1 MVEFFQLSY
10 WHWWMLAVALL
21 MLEFLAIGTF
31 GSFFLWPAIAA
42 VAIGFLTLLF
52 PMLSVEYQVLIL
64 ALVSVVSVMI
74 GRAYL
79 GKHPLSSDE
88 PFLNL
93 RGAELVGRT
102 YFVSEA
108 IVNGVG
114 RIKVDDSSW
123 RVEGP
128 DCPVGTPIKVVE
140 SGSVRLKVKPVAQQ
154 SSSSSV
160 NPIVKKLGE
169 RG

>member
-1 MVEFFQLSY
+1 MSY

-21 MLEFLAIGTF
+21 VLEFLAIGTF

-42 VAIGFLTLLF
+42 VAIGFLTLLY
-52 PMLSVEYQVLIL
+52 PTLSVEYQILIL
-64 ALVSVVSVMI
+64 AMVAIVSVMI

-93 RGAELVGRT
+93 RGAELVGRS
-102 YFVSEA
+102 FIVSEA
-108 IVNGVG
+108 IVNGSG
-114 RIKVDDSSW
+114 RILVDDGSW

-128 DCPVGTPIKVVE
+128 DCAVGTEVKVVGA
-140 SGSVRLKVKPVAQQ
+140 GSVRLKVKPVA
-154 SSSSSV
+154 
-160 NPIVKKLGE
+160 
-169 RG
+169 

>member
-1 MVEFFQLSY
+1 MDFFQLSY
-10 WHWWMLAVALL
+10 WHWWMLAIALL
-21 MLEFLAIGTF
+21 VLEFLAIGTV

-52 PMLSVEYQVLIL
+52 PMLTVEYQILIL
-64 ALVSVVSVMI
+64 AMVSVVSVVI

-88 PFLNL
+88 PYLNR

-102 YFVSEA
+102 FPVSEA
-108 IVNGVG
+108 IVNGMG
-114 RIKVDDSSW
+114 RIRVDDGSW

-128 DCPVGTPIKVVE
+128 DCPVATPVKVVGA
-140 SGSVRLKVKPVAQQ
+140 GSVRLKVKPV
-154 SSSSSV
+154 V
-160 NPIVKKLGE
+160 
-169 RG
+169 

>member
-1 MVEFFQLSY
+1 MDFFQLSY
-10 WHWWMLAVALL
+10 WHWWMFAIALL
-21 MLEFLAIGTF
+21 VLEFLSIGTV

-52 PMLSVEYQVLIL
+52 PMLTVEYQILIL
-64 ALVSVVSVMI
+64 AMVSVVSVVI

-88 PFLNL
+88 PYLNR

-102 YFVSEA
+102 FPVSEA
-108 IVNGVG
+108 IVNGMG
-114 RIKVDDSSW
+114 RIRVDDGSW

-128 DCPVGTPIKVVE
+128 DCSVGTPVKVVGA
-140 SGSVRLKVKPVAQQ
+140 GSVRLKVKPV
-154 SSSSSV
+154 V
-160 NPIVKKLGE
+160 
-169 RG
+169 

>member
-1 MVEFFQLSY
+1 MDFFQLSY
-10 WHWWMLAVALL
+10 WHWWMLAIALL
-21 MLEFLAIGTF
+21 ILEFLAIGTV

-52 PMLSVEYQVLIL
+52 PMLTVEYQILIL
-64 ALVSVVSVMI
+64 ALVSVVSVVI

-88 PFLNL
+88 PYLNL

-102 YFVSEA
+102 FPVSEA
-108 IVNGVG
+108 IVNGMG
-114 RIKVDDSSW
+114 RIRVDDGSW

-128 DCPVGTPIKVVE
+128 DCPVGTPVKVVGA
-140 SGSVRLKVKPVAQQ
+140 GSVRLKVKPV
-154 SSSSSV
+154 V
-160 NPIVKKLGE
+160 
-169 RG
+169 

>member
-1 MVEFFQLSY
+1 MFQLSY
-10 WHWWMLAVALL
+10 WHWWMLAIALL

-52 PMLSVEYQVLIL
+52 PMLTVEYQILIL
-64 ALVSVVSVMI
+64 AMVSVVSVVI

-102 YFVSEA
+102 YLVSEA
-108 IVNGVG
+108 IVNGTG
-114 RIKVDDSSW
+114 RIRVDDGSW

-128 DCPVGTPIKVVE
+128 DCPVGTPVKVVGA
-140 SGSVRLKVKPVAQQ
+140 GSVRLKVKPVA
-154 SSSSSV
+154 
-160 NPIVKKLGE
+160 
-169 RG
+169 